1 MALNGISNSTE
12 INFNN
17 LNSTIYSRLSTQE
30 TELRNTLNTI
40 SVDSDGNV
48 SQADLLKMQQ
58 QLQQWSIMIDLQSTM
73 TKQIGDSLKAVIQK
87 AS

>member
-17 LNSTIYSRLSTQE
+17 LNSTIYSSLSTQE
-30 TELRNTLNTI
+30 TALRNTLNTI

>member
-1 MALNGISNSTE
+1 MALDGLSNSTE

-17 LNSTIYSRLSTQE
+17 LNSAIFFFFITQE
-30 TELRNTLNTI
+30 TSLKATMNTI
-40 SVDSDGNV
+40 SVESDGNV
-48 SQADLLKMQQ
+48 SQSDLLKMQQ

>member
-1 MALNGISNSTE
+1 MALDGLSNSTE

-17 LNSTIYSRLSTQE
+17 LNSAIFSSLSTQE
-30 TELRNTLNTI
+30 TSLKATMNTI

-48 SQADLLKMQQ
+48 SQSDLLKMQQ

>member
-1 MALNGISNSTE
+1 MALNAISNSTE

-17 LNSTIYSRLSTQE
+17 LNSTIYSSLSTQE
-30 TELRNTLNTI
+30 TALRNTLNTI